1 MDMVLDDET
10 KKRLSELEVPPLSE
24 YETGPGLAW
33 FIPREVIKKK
43 SSRGKNYYLIKAI
56 DSNNELSVI
65 RCWGINPERDR
76 VYINRPYMARLKY
89 DPNWGFSTF
98 SVKKNFKLL
107 A

>member
-1 MDMVLDDET
+1 MSMVMHEET
-10 KKRLSELEVPPLSE
+10 KRRLEELCVPPLSE
-24 YETGPGLAW
+24 YDDQLKVAW
-33 FIPREVIKKK
+33 FIPREVLKKK

-56 DSNNELSVI
+56 DSNNETSVI

-76 VYINRPYMARLKY
+76 VYINRPYMAKLKF

-98 SVKKNFKLL
+98 SVKNNFKLL